1 MNGDQIG
8 AAVFAAA
15 AVLYLWR
22 YEGPLLA
29 ELNPLWRRLLIGG
42 GSLAIILSLLHYL
55 GKL

>member
-42 GSLAIILSLLHYL
+42 GRLAIILSLLHYL
-55 GKL
+55 GNL